1 MENIKNSRKKN
12 KIAKKNTPQFN
23 NELIASMTNSKDIK
37 LFITTSI
44 KKNKKGIIEKGNND
58 NRTILVYHKNY

>member
-1 MENIKNSRKKN
+1 
-12 KIAKKNTPQFN
+12 
-23 NELIASMTNSKDIK
+23 MTNTKDIK

-44 KKNKKGIIEKGNND
+44 KKNKKGIIEKENND